1 MFTIW
6 YKKYDYFDR
15 GDVTEHYHN
24 VSTLKDIV
32 EFQKELDSKEQN
44 RLKYSIDRIIHH
56 SSTEHIE
63 IKPSISFIEKL
74 LSDPS
79 NSTEYIEEE
88 LKYYDRL
95 KKKEIKNIKKK
106 YKKKKLEEKSGLDY
120 IVSLV
125 TR

>member
-24 VSTLKDIV
+24 ISTLKDIV

-44 RLKYSIDRIIHH
+44 RLKYSIDRIIHY
-56 SSTEHIE
+56 SPVGPVNV
-63 IKPSISFIEKL
+63 KPSISFIEKL

-125 TR
+125 